1 MNFTHFSVIM
11 WEMKVIEVIPISR
24 GINKEQLSYF
34 TASEIEIG
42 SLISVPLRKRTVPAI
57 VVSVSEVEDMK
68 AEVKNSPFA
77 LKKIE
82 KAKSHK
88 LLLKNFID
96 SADDTAKYF
105 ISSIGAVL
113 SSIVPKV
120 ILENAE
126 KIKLPEE
133 PKKNTRDL
141 CEKLVLQAPDEE
153 RFANYRSLIR
163 EEFARDSSVFFCLPT
178 IQDLKKAVDKLQK
191 GIEKYTF
198 VFHSSLSKKEVID
211 NINQILAEKHPV
223 LIIGTGGFLSIPRE
237 DIGTIIVDKEN
248 ARSYKLQTRPY
259 IDIRYFT
266 EKFAEKN
273 KMRIIFGDLLLRTE
287 TIYRYKTTEL
297 VEVAPLKFRS
307 LSTSTQEMMDMKE
320 IKKLDENGI
329 EKAEFKIISP
339 KLERLLRENVE
350 NNEHAFI
357 FVGRRGLSPST
368 VCADCGTIV
377 ACNSCSAHI
386 VLHKSSVENFFLCH
400 KCGERRSA
408 LEKCKNCGGWHLTT
422 LGIGA
427 EMVEQEIQD
436 MFPDQKIF
444 KINTDT
450 TPTHKKALLEIEKFY
465 SAPQGILVGTE
476 MALLYLSEKIS
487 NSAVVSID
495 SFFSVPDFRINEKV
509 LNILLKI
516 RSVTDKNFLI
526 QTRDTKQ
533 KIFDYA
539 IRGNLVDFYKE
550 ELDDRKTLNYPPFS
564 ILIKVNIIGTKAEVM
579 EAVEKLQKSIEPYE
593 IDIFPAFIPQSKGKY
608 SVNGVVK
615 IKKED
620 WPNEKLLGV
629 FKALPQNYTVNV
641 DPESLL

>member
-1 MNFTHFSVIM
+1 
-11 WEMKVIEVIPISR
+11 MKVIEVIPISR

-34 TASEIEIG
+34 TASEVEIG
-42 SLISVPLRKRTVPAI
+42 SLITVPLRKRTIPAI
-57 VVSVSEVEDMK
+57 VVSLSEVEDIK
-68 AEVKNSPFA
+68 SEIKNSDFA

-82 KAKSHK
+82 KTKSHK

-96 SADDTAKYF
+96 SANDTSKYF
-105 ISSIGAVL
+105 ISSVGAVL
-113 SSIVPKV
+113 SSVVPKV

-126 KIKLPEE
+126 KIKIPEN
-133 PKKNTRDL
+133 PKKNTREL
-141 CEKLVLQAPDEE
+141 CEKLVIQAPDEE

-223 LIIGTGGFLSIPRE
+223 LIIATGGFLSIPRE

-259 IDIRYFT
+259 LDMRFFA
-266 EKFAEKN
+266 ERFAEKN
-273 KMRIIFGDLLLRTE
+273 KIRIIFGDLLLRAE
-287 TIYRYKTTEL
+287 TIYRYRMAEL
-297 VEVAPLKFRS
+297 IEVAPLKFRS

-320 IKKLDENGI
+320 IKKIDEDGM
-329 EKAEFKIISP
+329 EKAEFKVISP
-339 KLERLLRENVE
+339 KMERLLRENIL
-350 NNEHAFI
+350 NNEHLFV

-368 VCADCGTIV
+368 VCADCGNIV
-377 ACNSCSAHI
+377 ACNSCGSHI

-408 LEKCKNCGGWHLTT
+408 LEKCKNCGGWRLTT
-422 LGIGA
+422 LGIGT
-427 EMVEQEIQD
+427 ERVEQEIQE
-436 MFPDQKIF
+436 MFPEQKIF
-444 KINTDT
+444 QINTDL
-450 TPTHKKALLEIEKFY
+450 TPTHKRALAEIEKFY
-465 SAPQGILVGTE
+465 SAPQGILIGTE

-487 NSAVVSID
+487 NSVIVSMD

-516 RSVTDKNFLI
+516 RSITDKNFLI
-526 QTRDTKQ
+526 QTRDAKQ
-533 KIFDYA
+533 KIFEYA
-539 IRGNLVDFYKE
+539 MRGNLVDFYKE
-550 ELDDRKTLNYPPFS
+550 ELEDRKALNYPPFS
-564 ILIKVNIIGTKAEVM
+564 ILIKVNIVGTKTEVM
-579 EAVEKLQKSIEPYE
+579 EAVEQLQKSIDPYE

-608 SVNGVVK
+608 AVNGVVK
-615 IKKED
+615 IKKDD
-620 WPNEKLLGV
+620 WPNENLLSV
-629 FKALPQNYTVNV
+629 FKALPLNYTVNV